1 MNSELFLI
9 AAYAIIWGG
18 LFGYVFFTA
27 GRQRALIGRVRT
39 LEELVAAG
47 RGEEK

>member
-18 LFGYVFFTA
+18 LFGYVFFAA
-27 GRQRALIGRVRT
+27 GRQQVLAERVRT
-39 LEELVAAG
+39 LEELIAEQGA
-47 RGEEK
+47 EK

>member
-18 LFGYVFFTA
+18 LFGYVFFAA
-27 GRQRALIGRVRT
+27 GRQRVLTERVRT
-39 LEELVAAG
+39 LEELIAE